1 MCQAYDQLQA
11 KKDKSCMRTLVDLL
25 ESHCGVINQWH
36 IIVIFLQ
43 TFKKGKPID
52 WIVSFKTVNMHPKP
66 RVKFPGWLLKT
77 SSVLQ
82 TTDAAFKTELE
93 CATILYTIPAFW
105 KSWTP
110 DLRQEVVYEMNKI
123 IPGCLPEKYVF
134 GCKRHLMELTKI
146 VPLDKMNQVCVA

>member
-11 KKDKSCMRTLVDLL
+11 MKDNSCIRPLADLV

-36 IIVIFLQ
+36 IIVICLQ

-52 WIVSFKTVNMHPKP
+52 WIVSFKTVNMHPKQ
-66 RVKFPGWLLKT
+66 RVKFSGWLINT

-93 CATILYTIPAFW
+93 CATNLYTMPAFW

-110 DLRQEVVYEMNKI
+110 DLRQEVFMQSIKLL
-123 IPGCLPEKYVF
+123 PGVFLTSTCL
-134 GCKRHLMELTKI
+134 
-146 VPLDKMNQVCVA
+146 VANSI